1 MPATRKQTKSV
12 RFDDIHLR
20 ILEGLTPFYGST
32 SAEVIR
38 NIVLLWL
45 HENIGGETIDEL
57 KRMGAIRLEVRKR
70 EDEKQK
76 H

>member
-20 ILEGLTPFYGST
+20 ILEELTPFYGST

-45 HENIGGETIDEL
+45 HENIGSETMSEL
-57 KRMGAIRLEVRKR
+57 KKMGAIRLEVRKR

>member
-1 MPATRKQTKSV
+1 MPAARKQTKSV

-20 ILEGLTPFYGST
+20 ILEELTPFYGST

-45 HENIGGETIDEL
+45 HENIGSKTMDEL
-57 KRMGAIRLEVRKR
+57 KKMGAIRLK
-70 EDEKQK
+70 KK
-76 H
+76 P